1 MTALYD
7 EIFFKLLNKIINNT
21 FSTCFFSIG
30 KIRSFFSLLI
40 LDTYI
45 SIKCSLKKKN
55 DLFCHLYMFVT
66 FFQLLRFDSV
76 LDYVIKLFFSIT
88 LLTLTMLN

>member
-7 EIFFKLLNKIINNT
+7 EIFFKLLNKSINNT

-45 SIKCSLKKKN
+45 SKKCSLKKKN

-66 FFQLLRFDSV
+66 FFSFYDLIQI

-88 LLTLTMLN
+88 LLKLTMLN